1 MQILYLGYGTLTA
14 TPSGAGNPYV
24 DVRFALCLLLWD
36 RAADTQGG
44 RTADWPRLVGRR
56 ASSSLCPRRQ
66 CGGGVELL
74 GRSVQLREWTV
85 ESLAGIEAVASAVVG
100 W

>member
-44 RTADWPRLVGRR
+44 RTADWPRLVGRTSVVLGVPEASMLGQRSVAWAVGMVAR
-56 ASSSLCPRRQ
+56 AD
-66 CGGGVELL
+66 GGVAC
-74 GRSVQLREWTV
+74 QH
-85 ESLAGIEAVASAVVG
+85 
-100 W
+100 